1 MPMIKNYSHFSSEGD
16 KESVRKS
23 PKTSSINYIRQ
34 FARVYSTFPGQ
45 EFSYFII
52 SN

>member
-1 MPMIKNYSHFSSEGD
+1 MPMIKNYSHYSMEGD
-16 KESVRKS
+16 KEISKKS
-23 PKTSSINYIRQ
+23 PNISSINYIRQ